1 MLCMHTVFGTC
12 MMEDD
17 LIDDSGFELGLPSR
31 EELLKHQYDL
41 LCSELEM
48 TRRDLRRAHK
58 TIAGMIVM
66 YRESS
71 TELAALKIEHE
82 RLKWTLSDVYR
93 RESER
98 ETARMGYQYGDY
110 SKK

>member
-1 MLCMHTVFGTC
+1 